1 MSSAFTPISI
11 SPTPSSP
18 TNESSV
24 AEPTTT
30 TSNPVETTPL
40 VSQEEREKWEEEL
53 ATIDKEWK
61 KQSAIERKKAEETRA
76 RIAAERA
83 STGETWEK
91 LEAGKPMPGPP
102 NYSTF
107 EVGSSKSSGY
117 PGSPSPADVRSVV
130 AGEPSTN
137 TRPAVGLFPSFFFFR
152 FSKKSILIIS

>member
-1 MSSAFTPISI
+1 M
-11 SPTPSSP
+11 
-18 TNESSV
+18 
-24 AEPTTT
+24 
-30 TSNPVETTPL
+30 
-40 VSQEEREKWEEEL
+40 EEL

-130 AGEPSTN
+130 AGEPSPD
-137 TRPAVGLFPSFFFFR
+137 TRPAVRLFLGFFFR
-152 FSKKSILIIS
+152 FSKKLILIIS